1 MKTKRAVWI
10 ACFLLYLLFCF
21 QIPSADA
28 GPART
33 IRGVVIT
40 IDGTVVPE
48 FSVVIKHVAD
58 KPELFQRK
66 HFKSGEFLINGL
78 TGDKYQLQISSPSYI
93 PVKLDFDF
101 KSKVRPLDHFIVIL
115 HTFRNERRLTPG
127 AAYTVSL
134 RTLQQKIPDA
144 ARDAYQKGV
153 ELHREGKLDE
163 ALTQYGKALRTYPS
177 YVEALSDLATIYLL
191 YNRPESAL
199 MFLRRAQD
207 LDDSNVVINLNIAI
221 ALTEQGDY
229 GGAMKLLKKVL
240 QDNPQ
245 LALAHFYI
253 GRIHWAQKKYAEAQ
267 AEAERATSM
276 DPELLEAWLLAVN
289 ASLEQKKYDQA
300 RDGLTHVRQ
309 SINNGKVTAFI
320 DEQLSTLGS

>member
-10 ACFLLYLLFCF
+10 VCFLLFPLSFY
-21 QIPSADA
+21 QISSANA
-28 GPART
+28 GPAHT

-48 FSVVIKHVAD
+48 FSVVVKHVAD

-66 HFKSGEFLINGL
+66 HFKGGEFTIDGL
-78 TGDKYQLQISSPSYI
+78 TGDKYQLQISSRSYM
-93 PVKLDFDF
+93 PVRLDFDF
-101 KSKVRPLDHFIVIL
+101 RSKARPLDHFIVIL
-115 HTFRNERRLTPG
+115 HTFRNERRLAPG
-127 AAYTVSL
+127 APYTVSL
-134 RTLQQKIPDA
+134 RSLQQKIPDS

-163 ALTQYGKALRTYPS
+163 ALAQYGKALRTNPN
-177 YVEALSDLATIYLL
+177 YVEALSDLATIFLL

-199 MFLRRAQD
+199 TFLRRAQD
-207 LDDSNVVINLNIAI
+207 LDNSNVVINLNIAI

-245 LALAHFYI
+245 LALVHFYI

-267 AEAERATSM
+267 AEAERATAM
-276 DPELLEAWLLAVN
+276 DPELLDAWLLAVN

-300 RDGLTHVRQ
+300 REGLTHIRL
-309 SINNGKVTAFI
+309 SINNGKVAAFI

>member
-1 MKTKRAVWI
+1 MKTKRAVCI
-10 ACFLLYLLFCF
+10 ACFLLFLLLCF

-28 GPART
+28 GPAHN

-66 HFKSGEFLINGL
+66 HFKSGEFTINGL

-101 KSKVRPLDHFIVIL
+101 KSKNPSLDHFIVIL
-115 HTFRNERRLTPG
+115 HTFRNERRLAPG
-127 AAYTVSL
+127 AAYTVSVQK
-134 RTLQQKIPDA
+134 LQQKVPDA
-144 ARDAYQKGV
+144 ARDAYLKGV
-153 ELHREGKLDE
+153 ELHREGKLEE
-163 ALTQYGKALRTYPS
+163 ALVEYGKALRAYPN
-177 YVEALSDLATIYLL
+177 YAEALSDMATIFIL

-199 MFLRRAQD
+199 TFLRRAQD
-207 LDDSNVVINLNIAI
+207 LDNNNVVINLNVSI

-229 GGAMKLLKKVL
+229 GAAMKVLKKVL

-245 LALAHFYI
+245 MAL
-253 GRIHWAQKKYAEAQ
+253 
-267 AEAERATSM
+267 
-276 DPELLEAWLLAVN
+276 
-289 ASLEQKKYDQA
+289 
-300 RDGLTHVRQ
+300 
-309 SINNGKVTAFI
+309 
-320 DEQLSTLGS
+320 